1 MAKQVR
7 HQEKLMVS
15 LSDINHD
22 IVRYKRKRRVGR
34 GVGSGIGKTSSRGHN
49 GAGSRSGN
57 RRRRGY
63 EGGQMP
69 LFRRIAKRGFSNV
82 AFASEIVVINVDQ
95 LEKRFEDGQEVTL
108 DGLKKAFSL
117 SRKVEVKILGRGE
130 LTRKLAV
137 SANAFSASAES
148 AITAAG
154 GSAIRV

>member
-1 MAKQVR
+1 
-7 HQEKLMVS
+7 MVS

-22 IVRYKRKRRVGR
+22 IVRHKRKRRVGR
-34 GVGSGIGKTSSRGHN
+34 GNGSGYGKTASRGEN

-69 LFRRIAKRGFSNV
+69 LFRRVAKRGFSNA

-95 LEKRFEDGQEVTL
+95 LEKRFESGHEVTL
-108 DGLKKAFSL
+108 ADLKKAFSL
-117 SRKVEVKILGRGE
+117 SRKVEVKILGRGV
-130 LTRKLAV
+130 LTQKLTV

-154 GSAIRV
+154 GSVVRV

>member
-1 MAKQVR
+1 
-7 HQEKLMVS
+7 MVS

-69 LFRRIAKRGFSNV
+69 LFRRIAKRGFSNA

-137 SANAFSASAES
+137 SANAFSASAEL

>member
-1 MAKQVR
+1 
-7 HQEKLMVS
+7 MVS

-22 IVRYKRKRRVGR
+22 IVRHKRRRRVGR
-34 GVGSGIGKTSSRGHN
+34 GNGSGYGKTASRGQN

-69 LFRRIAKRGFSNV
+69 LFRRVAKRGFSNA

-108 DGLKKAFSL
+108 ADLKKAFSL
-117 SRKVEVKILGRGE
+117 SRKVEVKILGRGG
-130 LTRKLAV
+130 LTRRLTV
-137 SANAFSASAES
+137 SANAFSGSAES

-154 GSAIRV
+154 GSVVRV

>member
-1 MAKQVR
+1 
-7 HQEKLMVS
+7 MVS

-22 IVRYKRKRRVGR
+22 IIRHKRKRRVGR
-34 GVGSGIGKTSSRGHN
+34 GNGSGYGKTASRGQN

-69 LFRRIAKRGFSNV
+69 LFRRVAKRGFSNA
-82 AFASEIVVINVDQ
+82 AFANEIVVINVDQ
-95 LEKRFEDGQEVTL
+95 LEKRFEDGQDVTL
-108 DGLKKAFSL
+108 AEIKKAFSL

-130 LTRKLAV
+130 LTRKLNV
-137 SANAFSASAES
+137 SANAFSSSAES

-154 GSAIRV
+154 GSVVRV